1 MIVILQSIKLSNSS
15 CSLVINNE
23 RNSNVKEEIDR
34 KIINPP
40 SERIIFYMLLGGLFL
55 LEVK

>member
-1 MIVILQSIKLSNSS
+1 MIVILQSINLSNSS

-23 RNSNVKEEIDR
+23 RKSNVKEEIYR